1 MMGRRGEEEELR
13 LSSAAAAVVLDAV
26 LDAVPDANANVTVAA
41 SAEPLASGQPVS
53 IAFSC

>member
-1 MMGRRGEEEELR
+1 MGRRGEEEELR